1 MKQPLRWPG
10 WLPTIA
16 AVLGLLLTLSA
27 ARWQFGRAAY
37 KEQLAADYA
46 ARQRA
51 SVVHLGTT
59 DEPADIRFRRVEATG
74 EFLSAHTI
82 YLDNRVRDG
91 VAGFEVVTPLKSA
104 NGGEAVLVNRG
115 WIARGPHRSEL
126 PAVVTPRGPVTVIG
140 TAVVPPEHVYELS
153 TATVEGRIWENLV
166 LSRYRRAFRL
176 EVRDFVI
183 EQQNDL
189 GDRLLRQW
197 TAPGFGI
204 ERHKSY
210 AAQWLIFAALIAFFY
225 VYHGFIRRKNRSPQ

>member
-10 WLPTIA
+10 WVPTLA

-27 ARWQFGRAAY
+27 ARWQFGRVAY

-46 ARQRA
+46 ARQSA
-51 SVVHLGTT
+51 QVVRLGTAE
-59 DEPADIRFRRVEATG
+59 EPADIRFRRIQATG
-74 EFLSAHTI
+74 EFLPEHTI
-82 YLDNRVRDG
+82 YLDNRVRNG
-91 VAGFEVVTPLKSA
+91 VAGFEVVTPLRPT
-104 NGGEAVLVNRG
+104 NGSEAVLVNRG
-115 WIARGPHRSEL
+115 WIAHGRDRRVL
-126 PAVVTPRGPVTVIG
+126 PAIETPAGSVTVIG

-197 TAPGFGI
+197 AAPGFGI

-210 AAQWLIFAALIAFFY
+210 AAQWLLFAALIAFFY
-225 VYHGFIRRKNRSPQ
+225 VYHGFLRRKNGSSQ